1 MSIDNTIILWYYELL
16 ESNRFYNLFT
26 AKNHKLVHFPLDIYY
41 FGNVKNLDS
50 FSLELN
56 QGVFR
61 RLTKSNHIKDIPMEI
76 QKNINIQATTK
87 ALLKSGENFKKEKKN
102 EPKFSQFDPD
112 NPFRLSFT
120 EDGFKEEHI
129 TSALCFNE
137 ISTNGQTFK
146 IDKEKENQYFT
157 DFNGMVLFFRIEKL
171 IEIEMQGEKVV
182 HYAKVKFFNTKKNHE

>member
-1 MSIDNTIILWYYELL
+1 MDIFFAPGAIELKEQAKTILACLLIIHKYISKTVESFKPDQLNHLKNVILWYYELL

-26 AKNHKLVHFPLDIYY
+26 AKNHKLVHLPLDIYY

-87 ALLKSGENFKKEKKN
+87 ALLKSGENF
-102 EPKFSQFDPD
+102 
-112 NPFRLSFT
+112 
-120 EDGFKEEHI
+120 
-129 TSALCFNE
+129 
-137 ISTNGQTFK
+137 
-146 IDKEKENQYFT
+146 
-157 DFNGMVLFFRIEKL
+157 
-171 IEIEMQGEKVV
+171 
-182 HYAKVKFFNTKKNHE
+182 

>member
-1 MSIDNTIILWYYELL
+1 
-16 ESNRFYNLFT
+16 
-26 AKNHKLVHFPLDIYY
+26 
-41 FGNVKNLDS
+41 
-50 FSLELN
+50 
-56 QGVFR
+56 
-61 RLTKSNHIKDIPMEI
+61 
-76 QKNINIQATTK
+76 
-87 ALLKSGENFKKEKKN
+87 LLKSGENFKKEKKN

-182 HYAKVKFFNTKKNHE
+182 HYAKVKFFNTKKIMSEFLNKFQIDIHEFVREGAAYNPYIQLNYIKGYFASCQCKTKTYLHPLPFSNVVFFEKNKKNSLCVK